1 MPKVSAPIM
10 LLVFALIVAGGYS
23 VLTYPKTVVNIPVS
37 FKFGAE
43 SRTIE
48 FDVSPLQDSYNID
61 VSVTNG
67 NALWGA
73 KLVSGNL
80 TVWSHSASQGSQTS
94 YKSGWLP
101 ISPGH
106 YTFTFGTIGFGSL
119 EGAVTLQI
127 KGGPW

>member
-1 MPKVSAPIM
+1 MPRVSVPIV
-10 LLVFALIVAGGYS
+10 LVLVALIVVGGYAA
-23 VLTYPKTVVNIPVS
+23 LTYPKTVATIPVS

-43 SRTIE
+43 SKTIE
-48 FDVSPLQDSYNID
+48 FDVPPLQDWYNIE

-73 KLVSGNL
+73 MLVSGNV

-94 YKSGWLP
+94 YRSGWLT

-119 EGAVTLQI
+119 EGVVTLQT
-127 KGGPW
+127 KGGLW